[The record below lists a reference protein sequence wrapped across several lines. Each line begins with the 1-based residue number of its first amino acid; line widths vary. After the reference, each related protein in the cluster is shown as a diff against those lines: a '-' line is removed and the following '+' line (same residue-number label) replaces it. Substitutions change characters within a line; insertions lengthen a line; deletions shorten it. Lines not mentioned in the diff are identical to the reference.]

1 MKKKKIQRKQKI
13 LAVIMSVMILTGLMP
28 GSFTP
33 VLAASEGHEDC
44 YTIKVTDEQSE
55 AIANAA
61 VSWKFYD
68 NADGSQEITENV
80 TTSGTTDEKGIV
92 EIPDV
97 NTLAEAS
104 EDGTVYFQITSVSAE
119 GYVDYKDETIYMIT
133 DPLEEK
139 EISLVKDQVEQKYYL
154 TGKVTDEDQMPLSGV
169 TVQLQNGT
177 QVQTAEDGTYSL
189 EVSKG
194 DAYKISFSL
203 ENYYE
208 ESRDITITGENDSCD
223 IVLRKI
229 NLDTTFKFEDETPQD
244 ITYGESDNNYVNKA
258 VAESDPDANITY
270 TITRQTDLEGN
281 SVDENKQPISVAD
294 IDETGTVSIK
304 RSGVITVQ
312 ATKAKDEL
320 FDETTAEYTLRIKR
334 AQRTG
339 YVFANATP
347 EDQYLADGKSF
358 DNPYSN
364 GIAGDSEDI
373 QYVVVEAT
381 AKNASV
387 DKKGC
392 LTYDSVGTVTVKATK
407 PADECYEAVSGIYTV
422 TILKKEQQGF
432 HFKSSQPTFVYG
444 TENDNHEL
452 NHYQNLAEGGNGDGA
467 VTYKILE
474 GSDVAEINEQTGEL
488 TINKSGEV
496 KVQATKA
503 SDDYY
508 KEAFAEYTLV
518 VSKGT
523 QIGFSFERQN
533 PEAITWNDENGN
545 CYKNEVTG
553 GSGTGEVTYAILKGA
568 DAAEINEQTGEIQF
582 KKAGTV
588 EVQATKA
595 ADECYEAAVATY
607 EIKMLKADQ
616 YMTFPEESVNLE
628 YGITEYVQTATV
640 QENSDAADGKGYGT
654 GYVTY
659 LLTDNSLNAQIDENS
674 GKLTFEDEK
683 SGSVTV
689 TAKKE
694 ADECYNE
701 CEISYKLN
709 IEYMEAPAVAYQLE
723 GLQNHLG
730 ENGTTEEF
738 TYKGDSTDAW
748 FTDSVTIL
756 APEGYQ
762 ISTSNHFSDGEWSD
776 CISFAKEGCNDIS
789 FYLKNSESGGITDVL
804 NIYDLKID
812 KGNPTDLQIEYPT
825 EETSATWKD
834 SVLYGKDNVA
844 VKITAKDEMSGLKE
858 FYYQYKSNVISTS
871 SQGKDWTKVE
881 LASDSV
887 EKTEN
892 ADGTVSYQF
901 EIPAQFRGNVYF
913 KAVDQANRV
922 TECWDNRTVVA
933 DNLNPKAV
941 ISYKVQDDSRLVAK
955 VAKDSVES
963 HDRVDISEDQV
974 DENTRFIYDGAVTA
988 TIDLTEANF
997 EAEDVLITVKKD
1009 GTNIW
1014 NGAVTKEQEIKDNC
1028 KISEWTVDRKN
1039 DKESLDIQLLT
1050 DGDYEIGIS
1059 YKDRSD
1065 NKMKYSSSEYAQKSG
1080 EEVYQSNI
1088 ITIDTANP
1096 EVEVSYD
1103 NNDVTNKYYYNAD
1116 RVATIKVT
1124 DRNFRPSEVDWE
1136 ITAKDGDAVID
1147 PKTVED
1153 GNADTVDYVY
1163 SDLKD
1168 WSDWKQDETDPSV
1181 WYAKVSFDQDAFYNV
1196 SFACQDLAGHALK
1209 EDYANA
1215 FVVDKTKTQLDHME
1229 ISYSDELHTWQK
1241 VMQAVT
1247 FGYFSY
1253 KDQVTVTLTSEDEMS
1268 GIDYLTWTYRKEAG
1282 ASVTKNVSERTKVI
1296 TRDQIT
1302 YSKRGKMA
1310 VASFTLKATDAEQ
1323 FRGSVSFTA
1332 TDMAGNIS
1340 DIKADAQRINIVDN
1354 ISPERTVSYSPAKQV
1369 VDATTGLTKNDY
1381 KYEQENTNSILYYD
1395 GDVTVNFRVEEANFY
1410 AEDVSIAV
1418 NGEKKVLENWK
1429 QNGDVWTSSLTL
1441 HVDGDY
1447 YVTMDYTD
1455 RSDNQMHSYK
1465 SEKIVIDT
1473 KAPVIQVVY
1482 GNQDVKGRD
1491 GAREYFDRTQ
1501 TATIR
1506 ITEHNFRAD
1515 DVAAEVTAVDV
1526 TGKNVAVSDYAAY
1539 LSNRS
1544 NWKKDGD
1551 VYTATIT
1558 YPIDANYSFDISY
1571 SDLAGNEA
1579 ADYAQDL
1586 FTVDQTAPTNL
1597 SISYSEGVQRQ
1608 NVGIT
1613 PFRYYN
1619 QMMTVTISG
1628 DDVTSG
1634 IEQFVYN
1641 YRNGAGVSSVNAQLL
1656 EAAIEKAEVVQE
1668 GAHFTARFTI
1678 PRYVLQ
1684 GNNQFNGTVDFV
1696 AYDYAVNQTGLND
1709 SERIVVDNTAPT
1721 VSVTYNDPVQESGGI
1736 AYYAGDIDA
1745 TVEIREA
1752 NFYAEDVQISVEKD
1766 GQSGYGVSANWT
1778 DNSADVHTGTFRL
1791 SEDGDY
1797 LITINYTD
1805 RSGNRMETYTS
1816 GQLTI
1821 DTQHPTIYVSGLQ
1834 ANSANKEDPY
1844 GFTLTV
1850 SDSADNL
1857 QAGDITPVLTAV
1869 TCDENGNYIEREM
1882 ELPSLEMTENNQ
1894 SYNIQVENL
1903 EDDGVYT
1910 LSCKAKDLANQEYNL
1925 MTLDDGQEYETVTFS
1940 VNRNGSTFRVD
1951 ENTADLLDQYYVY
1964 EVPQNVVIEEINT
1977 DPIENYVVKM
1987 NGNVLKEGSD
1997 YTTDTTSGEG
2007 TWSVRT
2013 YSVKKELFDTEGEY
2027 NLVVES
2033 VDKTET
2039 AAYSDVKNLK
2049 IAFVV
2054 DQTAPV
2060 VVFSGLENGGR
2071 YESQEQI
2078 VTAVPTDDGGKLKSF
2093 QATVMDKKGEQ
2104 KETLINLSGEELETY
2119 LEEHDG
2125 QIDFAIPEGLEQQ
2138 VVVSC
2143 TDCAVK
2149 EDGSTNAYK
2158 ETFENVT
2165 VSTNKVIIFFAN
2177 KPLFYGVIIV
2187 CCVAAAGII
2196 GFVVWKKKKK
2206 VKSE

>member
-1 MKKKKIQRKQKI
+1 M
-13 LAVIMSVMILTGLMP
+13 
-28 GSFTP
+28 
-33 VLAASEGHEDC
+33 
-44 YTIKVTDEQSE
+44 
-55 AIANAA
+55 
-61 VSWKFYD
+61 
-68 NADGSQEITENV
+68 
-80 TTSGTTDEKGIV
+80 
-92 EIPDV
+92 
-97 NTLAEAS
+97 
-104 EDGTVYFQITSVSAE
+104 
-119 GYVDYKDETIYMIT
+119 
-133 DPLEEK
+133 
-139 EISLVKDQVEQKYYL
+139 
-154 TGKVTDEDQMPLSGV
+154 
-169 TVQLQNGT
+169 
-177 QVQTAEDGTYSL
+177 
-189 EVSKG
+189 
-194 DAYKISFSL
+194 
-203 ENYYE
+203 
-208 ESRDITITGENDSCD
+208 
-223 IVLRKI
+223 
-229 NLDTTFKFEDETPQD
+229 
-244 ITYGESDNNYVNKA
+244 
-258 VAESDPDANITY
+258 
-270 TITRQTDLEGN
+270 
-281 SVDENKQPISVAD
+281 
-294 IDETGTVSIK
+294 
-304 RSGVITVQ
+304 
-312 ATKAKDEL
+312 
-320 FDETTAEYTLRIKR
+320 
-334 AQRTG
+334 
-339 YVFANATP
+339 
-347 EDQYLADGKSF
+347 
-358 DNPYSN
+358 
-364 GIAGDSEDI
+364 
-373 QYVVVEAT
+373 
-381 AKNASV
+381 
-387 DKKGC
+387 
-392 LTYDSVGTVTVKATK
+392 
-407 PADECYEAVSGIYTV
+407 
-422 TILKKEQQGF
+422 
-432 HFKSSQPTFVYG
+432 
-444 TENDNHEL
+444 
-452 NHYQNLAEGGNGDGA
+452 
-467 VTYKILE
+467 
-474 GSDVAEINEQTGEL
+474 
-488 TINKSGEV
+488 
-496 KVQATKA
+496 
-503 SDDYY
+503 
-508 KEAFAEYTLV
+508 
-518 VSKGT
+518 
-523 QIGFSFERQN
+523 
-533 PEAITWNDENGN
+533 
-545 CYKNEVTG
+545 
-553 GSGTGEVTYAILKGA
+553 
-568 DAAEINEQTGEIQF
+568 
-582 KKAGTV
+582 
-588 EVQATKA
+588 
-595 ADECYEAAVATY
+595 
-607 EIKMLKADQ
+607 
-616 YMTFPEESVNLE
+616 
-628 YGITEYVQTATV
+628 
-640 QENSDAADGKGYGT
+640 
-654 GYVTY
+654 
-659 LLTDNSLNAQIDENS
+659 
-674 GKLTFEDEK
+674 
-683 SGSVTV
+683 
-689 TAKKE
+689 
-694 ADECYNE
+694 
-701 CEISYKLN
+701 
-709 IEYMEAPAVAYQLE
+709 
-723 GLQNHLG
+723 
-730 ENGTTEEF
+730 
-738 TYKGDSTDAW
+738 
-748 FTDSVTIL
+748 
-756 APEGYQ
+756 
-762 ISTSNHFSDGEWSD
+762 
-776 CISFAKEGCNDIS
+776 
-789 FYLKNSESGGITDVL
+789 
-804 NIYDLKID
+804 
-812 KGNPTDLQIEYPT
+812 
-825 EETSATWKD
+825 
-834 SVLYGKDNVA
+834 
-844 VKITAKDEMSGLKE
+844 
-858 FYYQYKSNVISTS
+858 
-871 SQGKDWTKVE
+871 
-881 LASDSV
+881 
-887 EKTEN
+887 
-892 ADGTVSYQF
+892 
-901 EIPAQFRGNVYF
+901 
-913 KAVDQANRV
+913 
-922 TECWDNRTVVA
+922 
-933 DNLNPKAV
+933 
-941 ISYKVQDDSRLVAK
+941 
-955 VAKDSVES
+955 
-963 HDRVDISEDQV
+963 
-974 DENTRFIYDGAVTA
+974 
-988 TIDLTEANF
+988 
-997 EAEDVLITVKKD
+997 
-1009 GTNIW
+1009 
-1014 NGAVTKEQEIKDNC
+1014 
-1028 KISEWTVDRKN
+1028 DRKN

-1088 ITIDTANP
+1088 ITIDTTNP

-1103 NNDVTNKYYYNAD
+1103 NNTVTNKYYYNED
-1116 RVATIKVT
+1116 RVATIKVI
-1124 DRNFRPSEVDWE
+1124 DRNFRPSEVDWK

-1215 FVVDKTKTQLDHME
+1215 FVVDTKKAPLEQME

-1441 HVDGDY
+1441 HGDGDY

-1634 IEQFVYN
+1634 IEHFVYN

-1721 VSVTYNDPVQESGGI
+1721 VSVTYNDPVQENGGI

-2013 YSVKKELFDTEGEY
+2013 YSVKKELFDAEGEY

-2196 GFVVWKKKKK
+2196 VFVVWKKKKK